1 MAWLV
6 SLMSFGLV
14 AVWSTARYQAKL
26 PEQVADLIKPL
37 SNQTFQIL
45 TRESIVGSIFTQV

>member
-1 MAWLV
+1 MASELNELWPGS
-6 SLMSFGLV
+6 SLEH
-14 AVWSTARYQAKL
+14 RYLAKL

-37 SNQTFQIL
+37 DNQTFKIL